1 MDWLSDNLW
10 SAWLGAA
17 VLLGVAE
24 MFSLDL
30 IMIMLAVGAVAG
42 MVLAVVGAPFA
53 VQAIVAAAAS
63 VGMLALVR
71 PSMAKRLHSGP
82 TLTQGHDK
90 LLGQRGTVTQE
101 ISGLQVGRIKLAGE
115 VWTAAPYDETLS
127 IAAGE
132 TVEVLQIRGA
142 TAYVH
147 PVPSLEP

>member
-10 SAWLGAA
+10 SAWLAAA

-30 IMIMLAVGAVAG
+30 IMIMLAVGAIAG
-42 MVLAVVGAPFA
+42 MAVALTGAPF
-53 VQAIVAAAAS
+53 VLQALLAAAAS

-71 PSMAKRLHSGP
+71 PSVVKKLHSGP

-101 ISGLQVGRIKLAGE
+101 ISGLQVGRVKLAGE

-147 PVPSLEP
+147 PVPRLEP